1 MNTPKTIPLNGDKT
15 YSQEVVGESKYQDV
29 FEAICGKKRTEES
42 VRIYVDALIIPEPNN
57 PYDPNAYKV
66 TVKGK
71 TVGYLPRQFAK
82 ILHDLYIKYN
92 LPNDLTLS
100 TKAMIKGGW
109 ERDGIKGHYGI
120 WLDMPVGIDLENQ
133 LTNKPNNTQLPQNSK
148 NNTRKKRSL
157 LSTIL
162 IVIIIT
168 CSICIISSLCIT
180 IISPSSTKTS
190 QPVTIIPASPKPTKI
205 TNTPK
210 PTNTTEPTSTAR
222 IPGIPGIMPA
232 DVTLNLK
239 QRKFTCTNVKEVQA
253 EGFGTWYLWTCDR
266 DERPVMNMHVEIM
279 SRTIS
284 DVDTIEATII
294 QYYEPN
300 NEIAASFLGY
310 MATFAFID
318 NSDLQQS
325 TKTWVEQTLPT
336 IQKDCVEKT
345 INGIYFKLCGPPTA
359 HWIEIGNMD

>member
-1 MNTPKTIPLNGDKT
+1 MNTPKTILLNGDKT
-15 YSQEVVGESKYQDV
+15 YSQEVVGESKYQDA

-57 PYDPNAYKV
+57 PYDPNAFKV

-82 ILHDLYIKYN
+82 LLHDLYIKYN

-120 WLDMPVGIDLENQ
+120 WLDMPVGTALENQ
-133 LTNKPNNTQLPQNSK
+133 LTNQQLTPIPK
-148 NNTRKKRSL
+148 NAARKKRSL

-180 IISPSSTKTS
+180 IISPSSTQTS
-190 QPVTIIPASPKPTKI
+190 QLTVTAAKPTKTTDI
-205 TNTPK
+205 PK
-210 PTNTTEPTSTAR
+210 PTNTKEPSPTAR

-239 QRKFTCTNVKEVQA
+239 QRNFTCTNVKEVQA

-266 DERPVMNMHVEIM
+266 DERPIMNMHVETM

-284 DVDTIEATII
+284 AVDTIEATIL

-300 NEIAASFLGY
+300 DEAAALFLGY

-318 NSDLQQS
+318 NPDLQQS

-336 IQKDCVEKT
+336 IHEGCVEKT
-345 INGIYFKLCGPPTA
+345 INGIYFRLCGPPTA
-359 HWIEIGNMD
+359 RWIEIGNMD